1 MTILCMAIA
10 VLITLTISYVIF
22 YHIPKGKIYEINT
35 ERIAQE
41 QKTIDQLKTEQ
52 VKLQETNAI
61 QSNEVAQL
69 QRQASELHSKIY
81 QETSRL
87 DEARLKNNQLID
99 SMLQDSLSQIQERL
113 DLASEKMGQEYQKSE
128 EEYQLEYT
136 SMMED
141 MVQQYLAQI
150 DDFKQQIL
158 NIKDEYNVAQ
168 ADLDALKSKVS
179 AAIESSKREEEKKT
193 ATDFYRVVIP
203 ESDLLEIAKLREVEP
218 YLRDKEA
225 LNKIIWKVYYEKP
238 TSDMIGR
245 VVGATDKMGIYKI
258 TDIASGKCYI
268 GQAVSFSQRWR
279 QHIKRG
285 LGAEAA
291 TRNKLYPAMKSIG
304 VENFTFEIIEECSR
318 SELDEKEDFWQDYF
332 QANTYGYGIK

>member
-1 MTILCMAIA
+1 MTILYVAIA
-10 VLITLTISYVIF
+10 VLITLIISYVIF

-35 ERIAQE
+35 EHIAQE
-41 QKTIDQLKTEQ
+41 QKTIEQLKTEQ
-52 VKLQETNAI
+52 VKLQEIKNI
-61 QSNEVAQL
+61 QNNEVAQL
-69 QRQASELHSKIY
+69 QRQASDLHSKIY

-128 EEYQLEYT
+128 EEYQLEYA

-141 MVQQYLAQI
+141 MVQQYLVQI
-150 DDFKQQIL
+150 DNFKQQIL

-193 ATDFYRVVIP
+193 AADFYRVVIP

-225 LNKIIWKVYYEKP
+225 LNKVIWKVYYEKP

-258 TDIASGKCYI
+258 TDMTSGKCYI

-332 QANTYGYGIK
+332 QANTHGYGIK